1 MAGWICCLHTHSEKE
16 GKSMTKVNKPGSQK
30 SGTNNPKETDT
41 KKTASGQRLQSPT
54 PKVPQAQPTSP
65 QAAADKPKQSGK
77 NRRSTIG
84 GTAVT
89 GAKSTQPREVK
100 ASTPAEQQAENY
112 NREMRRRMEHMGT
125 GPYSQNPSQALRD
138 RRQKRMDK
146 KKKRQEEV
154 KKEVVTRGPS
164 TNIRLGS
171 RNTYFLVGTVA
182 VILLIIVIALIV
194 RHPF

>member
-1 MAGWICCLHTHSEKE
+1 
-16 GKSMTKVNKPGSQK
+16 MTKVNKPGSQK

-41 KKTASGQRLQSPT
+41 KKTASSQRSQSQSST
-54 PKVPQAQPTSP
+54 PRPQQAQPASFQSAT
-65 QAAADKPKQSGK
+65 DKSKQSGK
-77 NRRSTIG
+77 NRKPAIG

-100 ASTPAEQQAENY
+100 AATPAEQQAENY
-112 NREMRRRMEHMGT
+112 NRETRRRMQHMGT
-125 GPYSQNPSQALRD
+125 GPYSQNASQGLRD
-138 RRQKRMDK
+138 RRQKRLDK
-146 KKKRQEEV
+146 KKRRQEEV
-154 KKEVVTRGPS
+154 RKEVVSRGPS

-182 VILLIIVIALIV
+182 IILLIIIIALIV

>member
-1 MAGWICCLHTHSEKE
+1 
-16 GKSMTKVNKPGSQK
+16 MTKVNKPGSQK
-30 SGTNNPKETDT
+30 SGTNTPKETDT
-41 KKTASGQRLQSPT
+41 KKTTSGQRSQSST
-54 PKVPQAQPTSP
+54 PKVPQTQPASS
-65 QAAADKPKQSGK
+65 QAAVSKPKQSEK
-77 NRRSTIG
+77 NRRPAIG

-100 ASTPAEQQAENY
+100 ASTQAEQQAENY

-125 GPYSQNPSQALRD
+125 GPYGQNPSQALRD
-138 RRQKRMDK
+138 RRQKRLNK

-164 TNIRLGS
+164 TNIRLGR

-182 VILLIIVIALIV
+182 VILLIIIIALIV

>member
-1 MAGWICCLHTHSEKE
+1 
-16 GKSMTKVNKPGSQK
+16 MTKVNKPGSQK
-30 SGTNNPKETDT
+30 SGTNNPKET
-41 KKTASGQRLQSPT
+41 KTASSQRSQSPSPASKT
-54 PKVPQAQPTSP
+54 PPVQPASSE
-65 QAAADKPKQSGK
+65 AATDRSKQPGK
-77 NRRSTIG
+77 NRRTTIG

-100 ASTPAEQQAENY
+100 AATPAEQQAENY
-112 NREMRRRMEHMGT
+112 NRETRRRMQHMGT
-125 GPYSQNPSQALRD
+125 GPYGQNPNQALRD
-138 RRQKRMDK
+138 RRQKRLDK

-164 TNIRLGS
+164 TNIRLGR

-182 VILLIIVIALIV
+182 IILLIIIIALIV